1 MAEQRANSGSLG
13 KNRYKEGKENR
24 PDHVG
29 NIHVDRNLL
38 IDLLTK
44 HKDKP
49 LIQLRLSAWNKQN
62 NDTGEGFLGIAV
74 SEPTPPKTE
83 AGKNPWEA

>member
-1 MAEQRANSGSLG
+1 MAEQRANSGTLG
-13 KNRYKEGKENR
+13 KNRYKDNEKK
-24 PDHVG
+24 PDLTG

-74 SEPTPPKTE
+74 SEPMPPKTE